1 MRGEE
6 IWWGG
11 DGEIRRGAACARA
24 ADVPAGGFR
33 GEFRHR
39 IPALPLDR
47 ACSAAPLRRR
57 SDSRPRGAA
66 VGGVLVAAVREDV
79 RASRSGFAVHSE
91 RNSNIS
97 GQGLGIRPRMRGEDD
112 DAEVVASFRLQKP
125 VALLNANI
133 GKLQFDI
140 FEEIGVPDSSVAI
153 IYLEPL
159 GGSNWT
165 NVVFGVWPYPRN
177 STLST
182 TGLSILRESFMSLVV
197 RQSTL
202 HLTASLFGN
211 SWFFEVL
218 KFPGGITIIPPQR
231 AFLLQKV
238 QMLFN
243 FTLNFS
249 IDQVQDKVSE
259 LKDQMKAGL
268 LLNSNENLYVRLT
281 NLEGSTVAPP
291 TIVQTS
297 IILAVGNR
305 QPSLPRWKEL
315 AQTIRNSSAGN
326 LGLNHTVFG
335 RVKQIRLFSFPQHSL
350 NNGGN
355 TGSPSPAPQPN
366 PDHSR
371 HYLHHH
377 HHHHGHHHHIPMH
390 LAPAPVPNTAPQPAY
405 QSPTPSGCRYRFS
418 SKPRSK
424 GYLAP
429 AAAPVDAPK
438 HSAAP
443 AAVLGHSTRP
453 ASAPQHLLAPHVHEN
468 SPVPAPNMNPPSPS
482 PENSPVPAPNMN
494 PPSPSP
500 AVSFTHVQP
509 RSEGI
514 TDNKPPGRMPS
525 ISPAPF
531 SFSFVFSFC
540 FRQEFCSFAPC
551 ATLVRDTELLRRG
564 SCVSL

>member
-1 MRGEE
+1 KL
-6 IWWGG
+6 
-11 DGEIRRGAACARA
+11 
-24 ADVPAGGFR
+24 V
-33 GEFRHR
+33 
-39 IPALPLDR
+39 LP
-47 ACSAAPLRRR
+47 
-57 SDSRPRGAA
+57 
-66 VGGVLVAAVREDV
+66 
-79 RASRSGFAVHSE
+79 
-91 RNSNIS
+91 
-97 GQGLGIRPRMRGEDD
+97 
-112 DAEVVASFRLQKP
+112 AEVVASFRLQKP
-125 VALLNANI
+125 VALLNANV

-140 FEEIGVPDSSVAI
+140 FEEIGVPDSSVAV

-177 STLST
+177 SALST

-249 IDQVQDKVSE
+249 IDQVQHKVSE

-355 TGSPSPAPQPN
+355 TGSPSPA
-366 PDHSR
+366 
-371 HYLHHH
+371 
-377 HHHHGHHHHIPMH
+377 
-390 LAPAPVPNTAPQPAY
+390 
-405 QSPTPSGCRYRFS
+405 
-418 SKPRSK
+418 
-424 GYLAP
+424 
-429 AAAPVDAPK
+429 AAPVDAPK

-453 ASAPQHLLAPHVHEN
+453 ASAPQHLLAPRAHEN
-468 SPVPAPNMNPPSPS
+468 SPVL
-482 PENSPVPAPNMN
+482 APNMN

-514 TDNKPPGRMPS
+514 TDNKPPDRMPS
-525 ISPAPF
+525 ISPAPYSCEFF
-531 SFSFVFSFC
+531 S
-540 FRQEFCSFAPC
+540 
-551 ATLVRDTELLRRG
+551 
-564 SCVSL
+564 

>member
-1 MRGEE
+1 MGKSEE
-6 IWWGG
+6 EQPAPAPPTSPPEASEGSSGSGFPRCRSIG
-11 DGEIRRGAACARA
+11 RA
-24 ADVPAGGFR
+24 V
-33 GEFRHR
+33 
-39 IPALPLDR
+39 
-47 ACSAAPLRRR
+47 
-57 SDSRPRGAA
+57 RPRC
-66 VGGVLVAAVREDV
+66 VAALIFGLAVLLSAVFWLPPFVKMYGSHDRG
-79 RASRSGFAVHSE
+79 SRFT
-91 RNSNIS
+91 
-97 GQGLGIRPRMRGEDD
+97 
-112 DAEVVASFRLQKP
+112 AEVVASFRLQKP
-125 VALLNANI
+125 VALLNANV

-140 FEEIGVPDSSVAI
+140 FEEIGVPDSSVAV

-177 STLST
+177 SALST

-249 IDQVQDKVSE
+249 IDQVQHKVSE

-335 RVKQIRLFSFPQHSL
+335 RVKQIP
-350 NNGGN
+350 
-355 TGSPSPAPQPN
+355 
-366 PDHSR
+366 
-371 HYLHHH
+371 
-377 HHHHGHHHHIPMH
+377 
-390 LAPAPVPNTAPQPAY
+390 PQPAY
-405 QSPTPSGCRYRFS
+405 QSPSPSGCRYGFS

-438 HSAAP
+438 HSSAP
-443 AAVLGHSTRP
+443 AAAPVDAPKHSSAPAAALGHSTRP
-453 ASAPQHLLAPHVHEN
+453 ASAPQHLLAPRAHEN
-468 SPVPAPNMNPPSPS
+468 SPVL
-482 PENSPVPAPNMN
+482 APNMN

-514 TDNKPPGRMPS
+514 TDNKPPDRMPS
-525 ISPAPF
+525 ISPAPY
-531 SFSFVFSFC
+531 S
-540 FRQEFCSFAPC
+540 SFASGKSS
-551 ATLVRDTELLRRG
+551 VHLLLAPLLYVIL
-564 SCVSL
+564 SC

>member
-1 MRGEE
+1 MGKSEE
-6 IWWGG
+6 
-11 DGEIRRGAACARA
+11 EQ
-24 ADVPAGGFR
+24 PA
-33 GEFRHR
+33 
-39 IPALPLDR
+39 PALPTSPPE
-47 ACSAAPLRRR
+47 ASER
-57 SDSRPRGAA
+57 SSGSGFPRCRSIGRVVRPRC
-66 VGGVLVAAVREDV
+66 VAALILGVAVLLSAVFWLPPFVKMYGRHD
-79 RASRSGFAVHSE
+79 RGSRFT
-91 RNSNIS
+91 
-97 GQGLGIRPRMRGEDD
+97 
-112 DAEVVASFRLQKP
+112 AEVVASFRLQKP

-140 FEEIGVPDSSVAI
+140 FEEIGVPDSSVAV

-366 PDHSR
+366 PDHNH

-390 LAPAPVPNTAPQPAY
+390 LAPAPVPDTAPQPAY

-418 SKPRSK
+418 RKPRSK

-429 AAAPVDAPK
+429 VAAPVDAPK

-443 AAVLGHSTRP
+443 EAVLGHSTRP
-453 ASAPQHLLAPHVHEN
+453 ASAPQHLLAPRVH
-468 SPVPAPNMNPPSPS
+468 
-482 PENSPVPAPNMN
+482 ENSPVPAPNMN

-514 TDNKPPGRMPS
+514 TDNKPPDRSPS
-525 ISPAPF
+525 ISPAPY
-531 SFSFVFSFC
+531 S
-540 FRQEFCSFAPC
+540 SFASGKSS
-551 ATLVRDTELLRRG
+551 VHLLLAPLLYVML
-564 SCVSL
+564 SC